1 MPKIVVTPVPVNQD
15 KYTRR
20 VSVEMTEAEWEA
32 FKGFAAAAVGVA
44 ELEERYRRSAAA
56 ELAAAKRAADGSL
69 FYWNLD
75 LDWDKLF

>member
-32 FKGFAAAAVGVA
+32 FKGFAAAAVGA
-44 ELEERYRRSAAA
+44 GRGGAAV
-56 ELAAAKRAADGSL
+56 AAKRAADGSL

>member
-32 FKGFAAAAVGVA
+32 FKGFAAATA
-44 ELEERYRRSAAA
+44 SAA
-56 ELAAAKRAADGSL
+56 LDGSL
-69 FYWNLD
+69 FYSIQVEIPLGD
-75 LDWDKLF
+75 SK

>member
-1 MPKIVVTPVPVNQD
+1 MSKIVVTPVPVNQD

-32 FKGFAAAAVGVA
+32 FKGFAAEPA
-44 ELEERYRRSAAA
+44 RAAA
-56 ELAAAKRAADGSL
+56 AATAAGAAAKRAADGSL

>member
-1 MPKIVVTPVPVNQD
+1 MPKIVVTHVPVNQD

-32 FKGFAAAAVGVA
+32 FKGFAAAAA
-44 ELEERYRRSAAA
+44 DFDEIAAA
-56 ELAAAKRAADGSL
+56 ELDAAKRAADGSL

>member
-1 MPKIVVTPVPVNQD
+1 MSKIVVTPVPVNQD

-32 FKGFAAAAVGVA
+32 FKGFAAATA
-44 ELEERYRRSAAA
+44 YRAAA
-56 ELAAAKRAADGSL
+56 TAAATTAGAAAKRAADGSL

>member
-32 FKGFAAAAVGVA
+32 FKGFAATTAT
-44 ELEERYRRSAAA
+44 AAA
-56 ELAAAKRAADGSL
+56 GFTATIAGAAAKRAADGSL

>member
-1 MPKIVVTPVPVNQD
+1 MPKIVVTHVPVNQD

-32 FKGFAAAAVGVA
+32 FKGFAAAIAHNA
-44 ELEERYRRSAAA
+44 ALTAAA
-56 ELAAAKRAADGSL
+56 TTAGAAAKRAADGSL

>member
-1 MPKIVVTPVPVNQD
+1 MPKIVVTHVPVNQD

-32 FKGFAAAAVGVA
+32 FKGFAAAAEAIADFCAAAATTAG
-44 ELEERYRRSAAA
+44 AAA
-56 ELAAAKRAADGSL
+56 ERAADGSL